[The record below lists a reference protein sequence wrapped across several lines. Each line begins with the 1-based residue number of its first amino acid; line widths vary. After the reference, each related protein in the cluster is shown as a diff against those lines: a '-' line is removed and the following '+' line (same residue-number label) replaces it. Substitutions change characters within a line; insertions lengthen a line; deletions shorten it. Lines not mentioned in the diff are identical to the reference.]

1 MAKAGMLEDTHT
13 QIQIQRDDTED
24 TDTFAVAV
32 ADTDAQ
38 SDTLDSLG
46 CLLCLA
52 LRIWRRAALW
62 LTKREK
68 EIE

>member
-46 CLLCLA
+46 CVLCLA
-52 LRIWRRAALW
+52 LRI
-62 LTKREK
+62 
-68 EIE
+68 

>member
-1 MAKAGMLEDTHT
+1 MKISHTFYSTAPMAKAGMLEDTHT

-32 ADTDAQ
+32 AVADTDAQ

-52 LRIWRRAALW
+52 LRI
-62 LTKREK
+62 
-68 EIE
+68 